1 MDVTEPAGDGD
12 VAVIGMAARLPGA
25 PDMDAYRRQLL
36 RGDEPDPVL
45 QDAYAFDHTY
55 FRLSPGEALIT
66 DPQHRILLECVTRSL
81 HDAAVDPARADAV
94 IGVYAGASTT
104 AYAAALRRE
113 IGRLPNA
120 DDWQIR
126 IATGPDFL
134 AARPA
139 YKLGLTGPSVTV
151 QGAGATLPLAVHHA
165 VQALLAG
172 ECDIAVA
179 GAVTVRSLAG
189 DGAVADPVST
199 GGCGVL
205 VLRPLDAAL
214 AAGDRVHAVVR
225 GTAVGRDDG
234 TDRLARRA
242 RAVAGVPAGR
252 DVRVTADA
260 SGGAAVTDTTPGV
273 TALLTALVG
282 VACGTLPGDA
292 GDWRTPERPRR
303 AGVDACG
310 PFGLRVHVV
319 VEEPPATARPQ
330 PEPSW
335 QLLPVSA
342 RSATALDR
350 LTADLGDTLAHTAD
364 PLPDVAWTLQSG
376 RTAEPH
382 RRFTVAR
389 STAESATA
397 LGSGTRRKA
406 PTGRAPDQPRPIV
419 FTFPGQGG
427 QHVGMA
433 RALYRTDPAF
443 RADVDACAERT
454 REALGIDLRGVLDP
468 ADEAAA
474 ARSRQALSTI
484 AVGQPAVFTVEYAL
498 ARALMRW
505 GVRPAAVVGHSLGA
519 YAAACAAGVFSF
531 PDALALVLERGR
543 LLQSLPSGSM
553 AAVRLPEA
561 EVLRLLPD
569 GLGIGAVNGPD
580 QVAVSGPT
588 ELVERFVR
596 EFPRPDVEVKLLKIA
611 TAGHSALVEPV
622 LDSFEAYASG
632 LRLRAPRI
640 PLVSDSTGTW
650 AGEEIATPAYWRAH
664 MRRAVRFSDALGT
677 LAGLDRAVLLEVG
690 PGMTLTSLA
699 RRHPALAE
707 DHPMLQTLPHPA
719 DDTPEAWVLLTAL
732 GHLWLEGTD
741 LDWVALHGGRQRSR
755 VPLPGHPFERREFL
769 PPAPAA

>member
-1 MDVTEPAGDGD
+1 MDTSDPADDRG
-12 VAVIGMAARLPGA
+12 VAVIGMVARLPGA
-25 PDMDAYRRQLL
+25 PGIEAHQRHLV
-36 RGDEPDPVL
+36 RGDEPDPAL
-45 QDAYAFDHTY
+45 RDAYAFDHTY
-55 FRLSPGEALIT
+55 FGLSPGEALIT
-66 DPQHRILLECVTRSL
+66 DPQHRILLECVTHAL
-81 HDAAVDPARADAV
+81 QDAAVDPARADAV

-104 AYAAALRRE
+104 AYAAGLRRE
-113 IGRLPNA
+113 IRRLPNA

-151 QGAGATLPLAVHHA
+151 QGASATLPLAVHYA

-179 GAVTVRSLAG
+179 GAVTVRPLAG
-189 DGAVADPVST
+189 DGTTAGPVAT
-199 GGCGVL
+199 GDCGVL
-205 VLRPLDAAL
+205 VLRPLDAVL

-225 GTAVGRDDG
+225 ATAVGRDDG

-242 RAVAGVPAGR
+242 RAVVGVPAGT
-252 DVRVTADA
+252 VVPVTADTR
-260 SGGAAVTDTTPGV
+260 SGAAVTDTTPGV
-273 TALLTALVG
+273 TALLDAVLS

-303 AGVDACG
+303 AGVDVSG
-310 PFGLRVHVV
+310 PFGLRAHVLL
-319 VEEPPATARPQ
+319 EEPPAATRPR

-342 RSATALDR
+342 RSQAALDR
-350 LTADLGDTLAHTAD
+350 LTTDLGDLLAHTTD
-364 PLPDVAWTLQSG
+364 PLPDLAWTLQSG

-389 STAESATA
+389 TTDEAATA

-406 PTGRAPDQPRPIV
+406 PTGQAPDAPRPVV

-433 RALYRTDPAF
+433 RALYRTDPEF
-443 RADVDACAERT
+443 RADVNACAERT
-454 REALGIDLRGVLDP
+454 RDALGIDLRGVLDP
-468 ADEAAA
+468 ADEAEA
-474 ARSRQALSTI
+474 ARSREALSTI

-505 GVRPAAVVGHSLGA
+505 GVRPTAVVGHSLGA
-519 YAAACAAGVFSF
+519 YAAACVAGVFDF

-543 LLQSLPSGSM
+543 LLQGLPSGSM
-553 AAVRLPEA
+553 AAVGLPET
-561 EVLRLLPD
+561 EVLPLLPD
-569 GLGIGAVNGPD
+569 GVGIGAVNGPE

-596 EFPRPDVEVKLLKIA
+596 EFPRPNVEVRLLKIA
-611 TAGHSALVEPV
+611 TGGHSALVEPV
-622 LDSFEAYASG
+622 LDRFETYVSG

-640 PLVSDSTGTW
+640 PFVSESTGTW
-650 AGEEIATPAYWRAH
+650 AGEEVAVPAYWRAH

-690 PGMTLTSLA
+690 PGLTLTSLA
-699 RRHPALAE
+699 RQHPALAE
-707 DHPMLQTLPHPA
+707 DHPMFQTLPHPA
-719 DDTPEAWVLLTAL
+719 DDTPEARVLLTAL
-732 GHLWLEGTD
+732 GNLWLEGTE
-741 LDWVALHGGRQRSR
+741 LDWAALHGGRERGR
-755 VPLPGHPFERREFL
+755 VSLPGHPFARREFVPL
-769 PPAPAA
+769 TSTP